1 MFAKYYYAEYNGDIY
16 VYRLKP
22 DDKQNEMTLFKNE
35 EQVEQRFGF
44 TGEFRLGNEN
54 ARLWVKHTL
63 LSSKHEFRI
72 DNMLIELKKIRLGPL
87 RKLLTSKGIY
97 NEINPTKEVLEASKI
112 RPTQFIVPV
121 FFLLLG
127 SYINH
132 FVEDQTQFV
141 KAASILS
148 MIVAGVIFKGMLF
161 GKYPSLKQMRK
172 MGLFIII
179 ATIMLG
185 LFIGEVVFEFLFG

>member
-87 RKLLTSKGIY
+87 RKLLTLKGIY
-97 NEINPTKEVLEASKI
+97 N
-112 RPTQFIVPV
+112 
-121 FFLLLG
+121 
-127 SYINH
+127 
-132 FVEDQTQFV
+132 
-141 KAASILS
+141 
-148 MIVAGVIFKGMLF
+148 
-161 GKYPSLKQMRK
+161 
-172 MGLFIII
+172 
-179 ATIMLG
+179 
-185 LFIGEVVFEFLFG
+185 